1 MLAERELSSTKQV
14 PATFLAACSS
24 LRLEMI
30 SSRELWNSLSLL
42 KQDDQHV
49 SGSGL
54 EEGGD
59 GGDGGDGGGED
70 PGEPGLEPV
79 VTLYLRLATVKSL
92 SGLRLTCLTSQLA
105 APPALLHSR
114 RHSSRPPGGC
124 PGYPRGRENHRGS
137 SSYRNGALSLLTT
150 TSLSLS

>member
-70 PGEPGLEPV
+70 PGEPGLELE
-79 VTLYLRLATVKSL
+79 VTLYLRMATV
-92 SGLRLTCLTSQLA
+92 RVCQ
-105 APPALLHSR
+105 
-114 RHSSRPPGGC
+114 GGD
-124 PGYPRGRENHRGS
+124 
-137 SSYRNGALSLLTT
+137 
-150 TSLSLS
+150 